1 MDVHPVFEKIAEL
14 STGLCAADVSIVSM
28 FDGELIQ
35 LVALH
40 GMDEGARAEVRRA
53 FPQRPDTETVA
64 ARTFRTGA
72 VVHMADVLADP
83 EYATKAAARAAHFRG
98 ALGVP
103 MVREGRTQ
111 ARSSWHAR
119 RPGTSPTRRSSCSRL
134 SPTRR

>member
-1 MDVHPVFEKIAEL
+1 VLKVISQSPMDVQPVFEKIAEL

-64 ARTFRTGA
+64 ARTFRTGLSYW
-72 VVHMADVLADP
+72 ADVLAD
-83 EYATKAAARAAHFRG
+83 
-98 ALGVP
+98 
-103 MVREGRTQ
+103 
-111 ARSSWHAR
+111 
-119 RPGTSPTRRSSCSRL
+119 
-134 SPTRR
+134 